1 MNGIIIGLATSD
13 TVVLTSKGGQIVP
26 CSGLEPKPHGLEKL
40 ALCPTVD
47 LSTAWCKSGPVRSAS
62 PLISGRG
69 PCAGRV
75 LVIDHC
81 GHEIYAR
88 MPDDCCGVLA
98 IGDDTTGV
106 CGHILAHRGIPVLGI
121 VDGDRDVIV
130 PSAFATGFGNCRS
143 PGRTR

>member
-1 MNGIIIGLATSD
+1 
-13 TVVLTSKGGQIVP
+13 
-26 CSGLEPKPHGLEKL
+26 
-40 ALCPTVD
+40 
-47 LSTAWCKSGPVRSAS
+47 
-62 PLISGRG
+62 
-69 PCAGRV
+69 V

-121 VDGDRDVIV
+121 VDGDQDVIV
-130 PSAFATGFGNCRS
+130 RPAFAVGSVVAEVLGERDDDV
-143 PGRTR
+143 GREIAKKVPEIQVIWDEWIKEILEYLGRRVHVVVDLRPKT